1 MSFRVIAPRV
11 APLVILAGILQTACH
26 REGDATELYVQRL
39 TATTLPASP
48 TNAVADD
55 PAAAALGQR
64 LFFDKHLS
72 VDGTISCAS
81 CHDPAHGFSDRR
93 AFSLGVRGQTGER
106 HAMPLTAVAFQS
118 FLLWDGRADSVWAQ
132 PIKAIENPKEMDL
145 TRVELARVVAT
156 RYGDDYEA
164 VFGALP
170 TLEALPARG
179 KPGME
184 AWEALPAAVRDDID
198 EVAANVGKALEAYER
213 QLTCADTKF
222 DQWTRGEVSLTSR
235 EKSGAEAFVEHHCN
249 RCHSGPAFSDGK
261 FHNIALPSSDPG
273 RSVGRTRLLADAFN
287 GAGLNSDD
295 PIAGEAKLA
304 RVSTET
310 ATEGAFRT
318 ASLRGVGQRTFFG
331 HASHRSTLR
340 GFIEDV
346 YHGHRGHHGGRGAQ
360 VGTRDPLLRGVNV
373 PDRELDELVAFLRT
387 LDCPPV
393 APALLAH

>member
-1 MSFRVIAPRV
+1 MSFRVVAPSL
-11 APLVILAGILQTACH
+11 APLVLLAGLLQTACH
-26 REGDATELYVQRL
+26 REGDATELYVQAL
-39 TATTLPASP
+39 TTTTLPASP

-72 VDGTISCAS
+72 VDGTIACVS
-81 CHDPAHGFSDRR
+81 CHDPAHGFSDPR
-93 AFSLGVRGQTGER
+93 AFSVGVRRQTGAR
-106 HAMPLTAVAFQS
+106 HAMPVTTVAFQS
-118 FLLWDGRADSVWAQ
+118 FLLWDGRADSVWSQ

-145 TRVELARVVAT
+145 TRVELARVVAA
-156 RYGDDYEA
+156 RYGEAYEA

-170 TLEALPARG
+170 TLDALPARG

-184 AWEALPAAVRDDID
+184 AWDTMPTDVREDID
-198 EVAANVGKALEAYER
+198 QVAANVGKALEAYER

-222 DQWTRGEVSLTSR
+222 DRWTRGEASLTDR
-235 EKSGAEAFVEHHCN
+235 EERGAEAFVEHHCN

-261 FHNIALPSSDPG
+261 FHDIALPSSDPG
-273 RSVGRTRLLADAFN
+273 RSVGRTQLLADEFN

-304 RVSTET
+304 KVSSET

-346 YHGHRGHHGGRGAQ
+346 YHGRHGGRDAT
-360 VGTRDPLLRGVNV
+360 VGRRDPLLRGVNV
-373 PDRELDELVAFLRT
+373 PHHELDELVAFLHT

-393 APALLAH
+393 APALLVH